1 MTSFIVDA
9 AAESGFAGYPL
20 IEPKTGESP
29 RDRETIGPLIA
40 ADTAPAV
47 ASSMFPLFQGI
58 PDGPHLREVEELLR
72 PVGREQH
79 ASRSLCGVP
88 DADLVIDVAVR
99 DRHVGEHEV
108 GEIDPLDHLRDDQR
122 ARVLIRTDGIV
133 AERLD
138 GRREGLSQSALKSI
152 SPTRSATPP
161 ADLISA
167 RLFRTLRSV
176 AMRFYSHLS
185 DDERDQIAILRAAG
199 RSMGAIARALGRA
212 KTTISRELQRNAL
225 PSGGYSPLHAAG
237 AYQLR
242 RRREAILEREAALR
256 LFVRDR
262 LAEGWTPEQISGW
275 LKSGNEPRLR
285 AIGCETIY
293 AFIYRTGQK
302 AEALWRYLT
311 RRHKRRRPRRARAS
325 RDTIKDRA
333 SIHDRPKTIESRGEA
348 GHWEG
353 DLIICKCTR
362 PVLVLHERKSRVTLA
377 ARLTGKTAAETISA
391 MLAVFGRID
400 PHLRRSITF
409 DNDTA
414 FAQHGLLRTM
424 RDMTT
429 WFCDAYASWQKG
441 GIENANGRLRR
452 WLPRHLDIDRTSD
465 REIQEIVL
473 TTNLTPRKCLG
484 FKTPFQALLAELGKD
499 VQIRFS

>member
-1 MTSFIVDA
+1 MALS
-9 AAESGFAGYPL
+9 
-20 IEPKTGESP
+20 
-29 RDRETIGPLIA
+29 
-40 ADTAPAV
+40 DTAPQAP
-47 ASSMFPLFQGI
+47 SP
-58 PDGPHLREVEELLR
+58 
-72 PVGREQH
+72 
-79 ASRSLCGVP
+79 ASRQTL
-88 DADLVIDVAVR
+88 
-99 DRHVGEHEV
+99 
-108 GEIDPLDHLRDDQR
+108 
-122 ARVLIRTDGIV
+122 ARCH
-133 AERLD
+133 
-138 GRREGLSQSALKSI
+138 Q
-152 SPTRSATPP
+152 
-161 ADLISA
+161 
-167 RLFRTLRSV
+167 
-176 AMRFYSHLS
+176 
-185 DDERDQIAILRAAG
+185 
-199 RSMGAIARALGRA
+199 
-212 KTTISRELQRNAL
+212 
-225 PSGGYSPLHAAG
+225 
-237 AYQLR
+237 
-242 RRREAILEREAALR
+242 
-256 LFVRDR
+256 
-262 LAEGWTPEQISGW
+262 
-275 LKSGNEPRLR
+275 
-285 AIGCETIY
+285 
-293 AFIYRTGQK
+293 
-302 AEALWRYLT
+302 
-311 RRHKRRRPRRARAS
+311 
-325 RDTIKDRA
+325 DRA
-333 SIHDRPKTIESRGEA
+333 SIHDRPKIIESRSEA

-465 REIQEIVL
+465 QDIQEIVL

>member
-1 MTSFIVDA
+1 M
-9 AAESGFAGYPL
+9 
-20 IEPKTGESP
+20 
-29 RDRETIGPLIA
+29 
-40 ADTAPAV
+40 
-47 ASSMFPLFQGI
+47 
-58 PDGPHLREVEELLR
+58 
-72 PVGREQH
+72 
-79 ASRSLCGVP
+79 RS
-88 DADLVIDVAVR
+88 
-99 DRHVGEHEV
+99 
-108 GEIDPLDHLRDDQR
+108 
-122 ARVLIRTDGIV
+122 
-133 AERLD
+133 
-138 GRREGLSQSALKSI
+138 
-152 SPTRSATPP
+152 
-161 ADLISA
+161 
-167 RLFRTLRSV
+167 
-176 AMRFYSHLS
+176 YSHLS
-185 DDERDQIAILRAAG
+185 DDERDQIGILRAGG
-199 RSMGAIARALGRA
+199 RSIGAIARTLGRA

-256 LFVRDR
+256 LFVGDR

-293 AFIYRTGQK
+293 AFIYRTAQR

-311 RRHKRRRPRRARAS
+311 RRHKRRRPRRARPS

-333 SIHDRPKTIESRGEA
+333 SIHDRPKTIENRGEA

-353 DLIICKCTR
+353 DLIICKRTR

-414 FAQHGLLRTM
+414 FAQHGLLTTM

-441 GIENANGRLRR
+441 GVENANGRLRR

-465 REIQEIVL
+465 QDIQEIVL